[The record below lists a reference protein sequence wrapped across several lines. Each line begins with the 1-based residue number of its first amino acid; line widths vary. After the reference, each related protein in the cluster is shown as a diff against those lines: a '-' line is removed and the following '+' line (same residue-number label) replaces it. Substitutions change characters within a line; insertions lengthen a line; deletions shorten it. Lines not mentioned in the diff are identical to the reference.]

1 MVTSRIM
8 LVLWYNADMTLEDR
22 ILEVEQKFNTKQ
34 AERDKFLKDADERLE
49 EMHRLQGEYRA
60 LTTIKDDP
68 ATTIT
73 AKPEK
78 EKK

>member
-1 MVTSRIM
+1 
-8 LVLWYNADMTLEDR
+8 MTLEDR

-60 LTTIKDDP
+60 LTTIKD
-68 ATTIT
+68 
-73 AKPEK
+73 EK